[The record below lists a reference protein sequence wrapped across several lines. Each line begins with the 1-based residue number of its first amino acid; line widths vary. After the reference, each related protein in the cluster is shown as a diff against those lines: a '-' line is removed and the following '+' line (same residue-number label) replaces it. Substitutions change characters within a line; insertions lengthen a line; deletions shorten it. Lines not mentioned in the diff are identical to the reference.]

1 VGKRGPPPKPS
12 ALKKRE
18 GTYRK
23 DRAARNEM
31 SAPVGAPTRPD
42 WLDAEGR
49 AEWDR
54 VVPQLL
60 ELGVLARID
69 QATLADY
76 CAAHSLAVS
85 ATRRYQREGLIQ
97 KVNGQKQPHPMI
109 KIAKEARAQALAL
122 AREFGLSPSS
132 RTRVGKPETP
142 PGAARS
148 TDGTPL
154 VGPGL
159 RVVKGGGGS
168 GG

>member
-23 DRAARNEM
+23 DRAPRNEM
-31 SAPVGAPTRPD
+31 VAPPAAPPRPD
-42 WLDAEGR
+42 WLDAEGK

-76 CAAHSLAVS
+76 CAAHSLAVK
-85 ATRRYQREGLIQ
+85 ATKKYQREGLVLKTPFGPQ
-97 KVNGQKQPHPMI
+97 THPMV

-142 PGAARS
+142 PGASKS

-159 RVVKGGGGS
+159 RVVNGGGG
-168 GG
+168 GRG